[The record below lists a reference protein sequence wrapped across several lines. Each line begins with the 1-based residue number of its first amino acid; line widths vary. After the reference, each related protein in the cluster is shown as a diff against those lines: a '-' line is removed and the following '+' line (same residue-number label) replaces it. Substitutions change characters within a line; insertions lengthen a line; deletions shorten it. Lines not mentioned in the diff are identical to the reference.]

1 MIMGCYGIGVNRI
14 LAAAIEQHGDDKGIV
29 WPKNISPFQ
38 LLVVVLDPKDSK
50 SQEIVETLLNAAALK
65 QKQVDILVDD
75 RPESAGVKFNDADLI
90 GIPLRVI
97 LGPKNLK
104 QNKAELKVR
113 KTSEVLLVDTDK
125 IIPTVLKAIDKLD

>member
-14 LAAAIEQHGDDKGIV
+14 PAAAIEQHGDEKGIV
-29 WPKNISPFQ
+29 WPKNISPFK
-38 LLVVVLDPKDSK
+38 LLVIMLDPKDAK
-50 SQEIVETLLNAAALK
+50 SHEIVETLLNAPALK
-65 QKQVDILVDD
+65 QKQVDVLVDD

-104 QNKAELKVR
+104 DNMA
-113 KTSEVLLVDTDK
+113 
-125 IIPTVLKAIDKLD
+125 